1 MQLFLFNF
9 FRGDWLT
16 VDRVICLGS
25 SKMLRVWF
33 ATQLRLFGGSSGL
46 LELACVNCLHTNVPR
61 PSTAEFE
68 WYHKHWSHTR
78 SVITYKRE
86 EAFLGEEE
94 EEEKRVSPQRYTYHT
109 QCSKSWKKCAWIFL
123 QKKNRVKKYFN
134 IIFICCATFYS
145 FFSTGYLS
153 SIIVL
158 TIILN

>member
-1 MQLFLFNF
+1 M
-9 FRGDWLT
+9 GGLT

-94 EEEKRVSPQRYTYHT
+94 EEKRVSPQRYTYHT
-109 QCSKSWKKCAWIFL
+109 KCSKSWKKCAWIFF
-123 QKKNRVKKYFN
+123 KRNTASKNVLTLFL
-134 IIFICCATFYS
+134 FVALFFTV
-145 FFSTGYLS
+145 FFSTFMVVWWEPHTS
-153 SIIVL
+153 SPKMWP
-158 TIILN
+158 